1 MCTFLKGAGKTLLCF
16 APLFFIQHFVLL
28 HLPCVEHQLTYT
40 YSSSSSSSS
49 SASAMTTTTSPVPHR
64 SLLELSRSVE
74 NITRV
79 LRDES
84 SPPARP
90 SLRTRRRSSLKPTK
104 TNDRSEPVIEKWVHV
119 DITSK
124 PARKS
129 VIEELKEKYEAK
141 LATEREAAASFRNM
155 GCPPANG
162 GKGRKSGGLRLS
174 AGRKRPRWESGPPGR
189 GNLPQEGLPALLWP
203 LFA

>member
-28 HLPCVEHQLTYT
+28 HLLCVEHQLTYT
-40 YSSSSSSSS
+40 HSSSSS

-90 SLRTRRRSSLKPTK
+90 SLRTRRRSSLKPLDNAVLYIDTGEEAVPASADLVHIN
-104 TNDRSEPVIEKWVHV
+104 TSDQFSRFEPLPH
-119 DITSK
+119 ITGNNATVRVVFIVCVCVCGDGE
-124 PARKS
+124 PCLLDS
-129 VIEELKEKYEAK
+129 VVF
-141 LATEREAAASFRNM
+141 SFSCRFCCC
-155 GCPPANG
+155 G
-162 GKGRKSGGLRLS
+162 
-174 AGRKRPRWESGPPGR
+174 
-189 GNLPQEGLPALLWP
+189 ALLVSGWRVP
-203 LFA
+203 GARSHGN